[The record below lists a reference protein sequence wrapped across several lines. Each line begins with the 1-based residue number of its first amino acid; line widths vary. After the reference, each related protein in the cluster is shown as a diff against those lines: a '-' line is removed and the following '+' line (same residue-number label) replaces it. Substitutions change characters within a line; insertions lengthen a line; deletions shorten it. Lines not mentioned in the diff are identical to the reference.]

1 MSQKTARVQQVLG
14 FVEKANLFSQEFLK
28 LCIYLCESETVRETF
43 TKKLYAQMVSS
54 SKLLEDFLDLHGA
67 KNNSE
72 WYFYRELVSSVRN
85 LAEASYS
92 QKHIYISLPFYHLA
106 DTDRIEE
113 AGYVTHKFLVSSLRN
128 ICSKA
133 LKEASRLD
141 ISMPAERLV
150 WDDFPGISSDNHLE
164 ANIDDENL
172 KEEQKHVVKIT
183 TEFLHISTEFEMH
196 SFYQHYSPQEIG
208 KIVPGCFNEEE
219 VRRFEM
225 AIHSLQSSFDTYVNR
240 TGLQLRKLKLK
251 NLRGYISVVLHLL
264 ELTRRLLHYYERHL
278 YEVGYKSV
286 CIKVRDELARAVSPE
301 KVLDCIVNYGLYYVS
316 RLLASGREFA
326 QELLDEN
333 IERGTIVA
341 SIPQK
346 MGFHARPSLLVAKIV
361 QHFGGQVELCVG
373 YDRFDARSVLDLQWA
388 GGKIQKDDIQEV
400 VFQGDMRAL
409 KDIRILASVNY
420 GEDSMGKGISLPKE
434 LFYLK

>member
-1 MSQKTARVQQVLG
+1 MSQITAHGQQALG
-14 FVEKANLFSQEFLK
+14 FVEKVNLFSKEFLK
-28 LCIYLCESETVRETF
+28 LCIYLCESQTVQETF
-43 TKKLYAQMVSS
+43 TKKLYAQMVSN

-72 WYFYRELVSSVRN
+72 WYFYRELIASARN

-106 DTDRIEE
+106 DIDRIEE
-113 AGYVTHKFLVSSLRN
+113 AGYATHKFLVSSLRN

-133 LKEASRLD
+133 LEEATRLD
-141 ISMPAERLV
+141 IAMPVERLS
-150 WDDFPGISSDNHLE
+150 WDDFPSIFSDDHLE
-164 ANIDDENL
+164 ASIDDENL
-172 KEEQKHVVKIT
+172 KEEQKHIVKIT
-183 TEFLHISTEFEMH
+183 TEFLHISKEFEMH
-196 SFYQHYSPQEIG
+196 SFYQPHSPEEVE

-225 AIHSLQSSFDTYVNR
+225 AIHSLQSSFDTYINR
-240 TGLQLRKLKLK
+240 TGLQLQKLKQK

-301 KVLDCIVNYGLYYVS
+301 KMLDCIVNYGLYYVS
-316 RLLASGREFA
+316 RLLSSGREFV
-326 QELLDEN
+326 QELLNEN
-333 IERGTIVA
+333 IERGTIVVG
-341 SIPQK
+341 IPRT

-361 QHFGGQVELCVG
+361 QHYGGQVELCVG
-373 YDRFDARSVLDLQWA
+373 YDRFDASSVLDLQWA
-388 GGKIQKDDIQEV
+388 GGKIQKDDIQGV
-400 VFQGDMRAL
+400 VFQGDIRAL
-409 KDIRILASVNY
+409 RDIRILANVNY
-420 GEDSMGKGISLPKE
+420 GENSMGKGVPLPKE